1 MQRARASSFVI
12 ETRSAPAS
20 FVATLRDSLVP
31 KLNLGTHRSSRSLHS
46 SFPQGLSLSNGV
58 IRHFH
63 PSHVTGHMSLADNG
77 SCIAQGDCAGL
88 GIQQPNP
95 KMKTMKFTQVAF
107 VAAALAF
114 ALPARADTMS
124 VPTKEAAAYTADVPA
139 SWKPKADTAD
149 ESVEATAP
157 DNHAYLS
164 AWISK
169 SSEPKAK
176 ENFIKDL
183 DATLKDSL
191 KSIDDGVKEESSE
204 ANGVK
209 MTVLKG
215 SGVDKRAGNKVKFQ
229 VAMFSAGADQVG
241 IVYIDYDNDA
251 PKDIM
256 DAIQGIMKSIK
267 VVKKK

>member
-1 MQRARASSFVI
+1 MKTKQ
-12 ETRSAPAS
+12 
-20 FVATLRDSLVP
+20 
-31 KLNLGTHRSSRSLHS
+31 
-46 SFPQGLSLSNGV
+46 
-58 IRHFH
+58 
-63 PSHVTGHMSLADNG
+63 
-77 SCIAQGDCAGL
+77 IAQ
-88 GIQQPNP
+88 
-95 KMKTMKFTQVAF
+95 FTVVA
-107 VAAALAF
+107 VALALG
-114 ALPARADTMS
+114 LPARADTMS
-124 VPTKEAAAYTADVPA
+124 VPTKEAPAYTLDAPS
-139 SWKPKADTAD
+139 SWKPKANVAD

-157 DNHAYLS
+157 EDHAYLS

-191 KSIDDGVKEESSE
+191 KSIDAGVKEESFE

-209 MTVLKG
+209 MSIMKG
-215 SGVDKRAGNKVKFQ
+215 SGVDKRVGNKVKFQ
-229 VAMFSAGADQVG
+229 VAMFSAGADKIG

-267 VVKKK
+267 VSKK

>member
-1 MQRARASSFVI
+1 MVLVSREATAQARGSK
-12 ETRSAPAS
+12 
-20 FVATLRDSLVP
+20 P
-31 KLNLGTHRSSRSLHS
+31 K
-46 SFPQGLSLSNGV
+46 Q
-58 IRHFH
+58 
-63 PSHVTGHMSLADNG
+63 
-77 SCIAQGDCAGL
+77 
-88 GIQQPNP
+88 
-95 KMKTMKFTQVAF
+95 KMKTMKFTQVAL

-124 VPTKEAAAYTADVPA
+124 VPTKEAPAYTLDVPS
-139 SWKPKADTAD
+139 SWKPKANVDD

-157 DNHAYLS
+157 ADHAYLS

-191 KSIDDGVKEESSE
+191 KSIDAGVKEESFE

-209 MTVLKG
+209 MSMMKG

-229 VAMFSAGADQVG
+229 VAMFSAGADKIG
-241 IVYIDYDNDA
+241 IVYIDWDA
-251 PKDIM
+251 DAQKDIM

-267 VVKKK
+267 VAAKK

>member
-1 MQRARASSFVI
+1 
-12 ETRSAPAS
+12 
-20 FVATLRDSLVP
+20 
-31 KLNLGTHRSSRSLHS
+31 
-46 SFPQGLSLSNGV
+46 
-58 IRHFH
+58 
-63 PSHVTGHMSLADNG
+63 
-77 SCIAQGDCAGL
+77 
-88 GIQQPNP
+88 
-95 KMKTMKFTQVAF
+95 MKTTKFVQFTF

-124 VPTKEAAAYTADVPA
+124 VPTKEAAAYTLDAPS
-139 SWKPKADTAD
+139 SWKPKADAAD

-169 SSEPKAK
+169 SSDPKAK
-176 ENFIKDL
+176 ENLVKDL
-183 DATLKDSL
+183 EATLKDSL
-191 KSIDDGVKEESSE
+191 KSIDAGTKEESFE

-209 MTVLKG
+209 MAMVKG

-229 VAMFSAGADQVG
+229 VAMFSAGADQIG

-251 PKDIM
+251 PKDVM

-267 VVKKK
+267 VAKK

>member
-1 MQRARASSFVI
+1 MACQALMSDSACSSQ
-12 ETRSAPAS
+12 
-20 FVATLRDSLVP
+20 P
-31 KLNLGTHRSSRSLHS
+31 K
-46 SFPQGLSLSNGV
+46 Q
-58 IRHFH
+58 
-63 PSHVTGHMSLADNG
+63 
-77 SCIAQGDCAGL
+77 
-88 GIQQPNP
+88 

-107 VAAALAF
+107 VAGALAF

-124 VPTKEAAAYTADVPA
+124 VPTKEAPAYTLEVPA

-164 AWISK
+164 AWVSK

-183 DATLKDSL
+183 DATLKDAL
-191 KSIDDGVKEESSE
+191 KSIDEGGKEESFE

-209 MTVLKG
+209 MSMIKG

-229 VAMFSAGADQVG
+229 VAIFSAGGDNIG

-251 PKDIM
+251 PKDVM

-267 VVKKK
+267 AAKK